1 MPIIPSPAPV
11 TVNMEDNDKATAV
24 PFDVTLAVDNV
35 SETLFTIPAG
45 RKLRGFSIVNKG
57 PGIAHVSMVAN
68 AAATTAD
75 TELTKDDDAWSED
88 HLDLPEGDYEFIN
101 GGATN
106 NPRLVGVAWHGP
118 A

>member
-1 MPIIPSPAPV
+1 MPIIPSPAAAVVDLKPK
-11 TVNMEDNDKATAV
+11 MTAI

-35 SETLFTIPAG
+35 SEPLFTVPVG
-45 RKLRGFSIVNKG
+45 RRLRGFSIVNKG

-68 AAATTAD
+68 AAATTND
-75 TELTKDDDAWSED
+75 TEMTKSDDAWSED
-88 HLDLPEGDYEFIN
+88 GLDLPEGDYDFIN